1 MLFLVHW
8 ISSPDTRDET
18 FMRFKETGHNAPADV
33 KIIQAVFAIHQ
44 HEGWTLVEANDPV
57 AVGKFI
63 HSWSDLNDHEVFP
76 VVDEEGIR
84 AIIGS

>member
-1 MLFLVHW
+1 MLYVIHW
-8 ISSPDTRDET
+8 YCQPEVTPKVFE
-18 FMRFKETGHNAPADV
+18 RFKKMGHNAPAGV
-33 KIIQAVFAIHQ
+33 KIVKATFTLHL
-44 HEGWTLVEANDPV
+44 HEGWAIVEANDPV

-76 VVDEEGIR
+76 VVDEEGLR